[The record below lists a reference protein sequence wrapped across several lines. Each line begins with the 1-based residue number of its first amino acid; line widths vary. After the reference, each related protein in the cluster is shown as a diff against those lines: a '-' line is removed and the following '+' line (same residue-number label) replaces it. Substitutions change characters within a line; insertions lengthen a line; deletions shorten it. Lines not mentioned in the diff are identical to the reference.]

1 MSVRGLLA
9 ASILFGIILI
19 PGGCSQFDRYMT
31 RSLEEDKSYTR
42 HVVEYHRKHPNKRND
57 GVTVTWST
65 ADYVAM
71 AIAKQKLEGEWVKPT
86 DQLAFLPDNLKLD
99 QNGRP
104 FCVIQRA
111 DSIIV
116 LAYWNKTPMDC
127 TLDATKNINDSHIIS
142 GDMEFSGRTDY
153 WIYALKTTRAAAGD
167 CIFPPDLYFIRS
179 DRRNQ
184 RFFLEGSESYLL
196 SRSRVTSQLRRLDA
210 IVEAC
215 EPSWKGTWS
224 ASFFLI
230 PSFAGYKTDS
240 DISEAVQNGQWGR
253 AYVGEFDRSTQI
265 LTILPLDSAKR
276 RTEKLIVSR

>member
-1 MSVRGLLA
+1 MRDPLA
-9 ASILFGIILI
+9 ASILLATVLI
-19 PGGCSQFDRYMT
+19 PAGCSQFNRYME
-31 RSLEEDKSYTR
+31 RSLANDKSYSR
-42 HVVEYHRKHPNKRND
+42 EVVEYHRKHPKKRND

-71 AIAKQKLEGEWVKPT
+71 ATAKQNLEGEWAKPS
-86 DQLAFLPDNLKLD
+86 DQLSFLPDNLKVD
-99 QNGRP
+99 PNGRP

-116 LAYWNKTPMDC
+116 LAYLNKAPMDC
-127 TLDATKNINDSHIIS
+127 TLDATKHIDDSHLVS
-142 GDMEFSGRTDY
+142 GDMDFSGRTDY

-167 CIFPPDLYFIRS
+167 CIFPPDLNFIRS

-196 SRSRVTSQLRRLDA
+196 SRSRITSQLRRLDA
-210 IVEAC
+210 IVQAC
-215 EPSWKGTWS
+215 DPSWKGTWS